1 MRGEGD
7 HRPAKYYLFPLF
19 IAFPA
24 GLCLDP
30 CAGLR
35 CCRHPA
41 FPSGRRCLLGAEAAP
56 PCPCGASAVP
66 GAPLV
71 PATLPVPCQRGFEPG
86 HCSCSARGT
95 EARYR
100 AAGTESSMLPQRVR
114 GARGWNP
121 LLRLAGAMH
130 PCGVSRS
137 CIYLRRLPPPPCP
150 MPVPSPAAPDL
161 SADIAG
167 RNKAVRPSVCLPASS
182 RAGRTTKPGLPGS
195 KERPSEH
202 HSPLCTAPGQ
212 AAAFLGTNQGPVCFL
227 VVFKVTPV
235 LGGPSWVQNVPTGPQ
250 VP

>member
-1 MRGEGD
+1 MCRFALLPAPRVPL
-7 HRPAKYYLFPLF
+7 RPAL
-19 IAFPA
+19 
-24 GLCLDP
+24 
-30 CAGLR
+30 
-35 CCRHPA
+35 
-41 FPSGRRCLLGAEAAP
+41 CLLGAEAAP

-71 PATLPVPCQRGFEPG
+71 PATLPVPCQRGCEPG

-100 AAGTESSMLPQRVR
+100 AAGRESSMLPQRAR
-114 GARGWNP
+114 GARGCNP

-167 RNKAVRPSVCLPASS
+167 RNKAVRPSVRPSVCPQTAGRGGPQSPASQAARS
-182 RAGRTTKPGLPGS
+182 APRSTTRPFAPPRGRQLRSLGRTRDLFV
-195 KERPSEH
+195 
-202 HSPLCTAPGQ
+202 
-212 AAAFLGTNQGPVCFL
+212 FLWCL
-227 VVFKVTPV
+227 K
-235 LGGPSWVQNVPTGPQ
+235 
-250 VP
+250 